1 MTTIKEIRER
11 CERAK
16 LPVGHVFDRL
26 DEKYYG
32 TLVQFDKVGS
42 FNIWF
47 GHGDDDEPTPT
58 EQDKAVLGDGY
69 RCDNHYQDVADLYAA
84 QFFAHAS
91 ADVRYLLSA
100 LTARDALLKR
110 CAEMLRKHD
119 RCDHDGQGFDETCPE
134 CHAFMDTDPHLESC
148 PYAALMREIE
158 DAK

>member
-1 MTTIKEIRER
+1 MTARIPEIRSR
-11 CERAK
+11 VERAIDAVR
-16 LPVGHVFDRL
+16 LPWAIRPYLAG
-26 DEKYYG
+26 ECIIAK
-32 TLVQFDKVGS
+32 GS
-42 FNIWF
+42 GSVTVCEFNEE
-47 GHGDDDEPTPT
+47 DEPQTAFILNAP
-58 EQDKAVLGDGY
+58 
-69 RCDNHYQDVADLYAA
+69 
-84 QFFAHAS
+84 S
-91 ADVRYLLSA
+91 DVRYLLSA

>member
-1 MTTIKEIRER
+1 MTDRIPEIRAR
-11 CERAK
+11 VERAISYT
-16 LPVGHVFDRL
+16 LIQSD
-26 DEKYYG
+26 G
-32 TLVQFDKVGS
+32 TVYVSD
-42 FNIWF
+42 
-47 GHGDDDEPTPT
+47 
-58 EQDKAVLGDGY
+58 
-69 RCDNHYQDVADLYAA
+69 
-84 QFFAHAS
+84 

-148 PYAALMREIE
+148 PYSALMREIE